1 MLTESRKRRRS
12 CDSEEVQVVH
22 QAKRPSGGNALLPEL
37 GRDAWDSESSSSDSS
52 GISSP
57 ERLLAAGV
65 NGMSSSASGLMAAA
79 AVAVADGGRGANF
92 ITHGPC
98 SPAGSSSAG
107 DEPQLCYNQINRIL
121 REAHFASLKT
131 RAHPGGPT

>member
-12 CDSEEVQVVH
+12 CDSEDGQVLH

-57 ERLLAAGV
+57 ERLAGV
-65 NGMSSSASGLMAAA
+65 NGMSSSASGL
-79 AVAVADGGRGANF
+79 VADARGNY
-92 ITHGPC
+92 ITQSPC

-107 DEPQLCYNQINRIL
+107 DEPLQAMGYHQINRIL

-131 RAHPGGPT
+131 RVHPGPS